1 MAHKTRK
8 THQIKGRL
16 IFNGPKVCHPRL
28 KGHNSD
34 CLSLDLLRRV
44 GDALDAPKN
53 LQGYKL
59 KHWLTRRTRCKSERC
74 WVEKSHLDK
83 NEKKEIFNNFFRPKM
98 PEEWSENEREWLDT
112 LNIENVL
119 KQYEESNPEFK
130 FYGANPIDFSAANPY
145 KKGSIERKECLKDDI
160 CKINLKNLEAS
171 GKTKLGFVYNMDPS
185 NKGGSHWVAS
195 FTDIPAHRSYYF
207 DSYGM
212 KVLPQVARFMRALTL
227 QDPKM
232 RLLYNA
238 RRFQFRESECG
249 MYCIYF
255 IIRMLEGADFVK
267 FCRSDPRDSDML
279 LLRQYVYSKTN

>member
-1 MAHKTRK
+1 MAQKTRK
-8 THQIKGRL
+8 HRFV
-16 IFNGPKVCHPRL
+16 FNGPKVCHPRL
-28 KGHNSD
+28 KGRNGD
-34 CLSLDLLRRV
+34 CLSPDLLRKV
-44 GDALDAPKN
+44 GDALEAPAN
-53 LQGYKL
+53 LQGHVL
-59 KHWLTRRTRCKSERC
+59 KRWLTRRTRCKSERC
-74 WVEKSHLDK
+74 WIEKSPLDAK
-83 NEKKEIFNNFFRPKM
+83 EKKDIFKDYFRPKM
-98 PEEWSENEREWLDT
+98 PYEWSENEREWLDT
-112 LNIENVL
+112 LNIEHVL

-130 FYGANPIDFSAANPY
+130 FYGANPIDFSAPNPY
-145 KKGSIERKECLKDDI
+145 KKGSLERKECLTDDI
-160 CKINLKNLEAS
+160 CKIDLKALQAA

-212 KVLPQVARFMRALTL
+212 KALPQVARFMRALTL

-232 RLLYNA
+232 KLQYNA

-249 MYCIYF
+249 VYCIYF

-279 LLRQYVYSKTN
+279 LLRQYIYSKTN

>member
-1 MAHKTRK
+1 MAQKTRK
-8 THQIKGRL
+8 HRL
-16 IFNGPKVCHPRL
+16 VFNGPKVCHPRL
-28 KGHNSD
+28 KGRNGD
-34 CLSLDLLRRV
+34 CLSPDLLRKV
-44 GDALDAPKN
+44 GDALEAPAN
-53 LQGYKL
+53 LQGHVL
-59 KHWLTRRTRCKSERC
+59 KRWLTRRTRCKSERC
-74 WVEKSHLDK
+74 WIEKSPLDAK
-83 NEKKEIFNNFFRPKM
+83 EKRDIFKGYFRPKM
-98 PEEWSENEREWLDT
+98 PDEWSENEREWLDT
-112 LNIENVL
+112 LNIEHVL

-130 FYGANPIDFSAANPY
+130 FYGANPIDFSAPNPY
-145 KKGSIERKECLKDDI
+145 KKGSLERKECLTDDI
-160 CKINLKNLEAS
+160 CKIDLKALQAA

-212 KVLPQVARFMRALTL
+212 KALPQVARFMRALTL

-232 RLLYNA
+232 KLQYNA

-249 MYCIYF
+249 VYCIYF

-279 LLRQYVYSKTN
+279 LLRQYIYSKTN